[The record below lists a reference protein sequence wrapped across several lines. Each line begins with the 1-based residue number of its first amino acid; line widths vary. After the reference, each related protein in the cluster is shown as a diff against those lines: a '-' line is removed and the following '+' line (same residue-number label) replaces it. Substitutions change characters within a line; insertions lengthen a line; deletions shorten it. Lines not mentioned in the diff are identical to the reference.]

1 MRWTFDRLFLHIIS
15 KIWFRDAHKKNTT
28 VNIISLNVSLSLLSR
43 LVYIIDKINQTV
55 ESPYEEYVGYE
66 EYTSEYEAH
75 VTANSQE

>member
-1 MRWTFDRLFLHIIS
+1 M
-15 KIWFRDAHKKNTT
+15 
-28 VNIISLNVSLSLLSR
+28 VNIMSLNVSLSLLSR
-43 LVYIIDKINQTV
+43 LVYIINKIDQTV